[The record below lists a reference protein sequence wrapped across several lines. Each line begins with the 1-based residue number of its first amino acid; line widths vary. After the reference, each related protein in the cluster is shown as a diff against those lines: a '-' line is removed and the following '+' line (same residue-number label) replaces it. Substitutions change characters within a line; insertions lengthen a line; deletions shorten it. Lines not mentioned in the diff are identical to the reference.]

1 MIEERLMDFG
11 ILGIWT
17 VVLLVEKVVDKF
29 CFFRRMKEM
38 LRENREYIIDL
49 MNARNPK
56 PTE

>member
-17 VVLLVEKVVDKF
+17 FVLLLEKVIDKIF
-29 CFFRRMKEM
+29 FFRRMKEM

-49 MNARNPK
+49 MNVKKNA
-56 PTE
+56 TEE